1 MTECDLVVVGSG
13 PSGAQAAKQAID
25 LGCAVTMLDLGI
37 DDPATRDAI
46 PPGGFTDLRRGD
58 PEQWRYFVGD
68 HMSAG
73 DLTGVRVGAQ
83 LTPPRQF
90 IVSEAARLLPLAT
103 ESFAPLQTAALGGLG
118 SGWGAGTY
126 AYSDEELRAVGLPA
140 ADMLAAYADVANDIG
155 ISAEPRDDTG
165 PEFVR
170 FPVQPPHPLDDN
182 ASTLFASY
190 GRRRAASQR
199 LGMLLGRAP
208 SAVLSR
214 PLRRDGLSRGAN
226 PLEDMDFYS
235 DASRSVYRPR
245 FTVEELSANRRF
257 RYLGGTLVTEFREDG
272 DRVEIRCREIA
283 GGAHRTLRARRL
295 VLAAGAMATTRI
307 VLRSLGAYDRDVPIL
322 SNPYTYLPCVNLS
335 MFGHPAGDR
344 RHSLAQLAGTL
355 RVEGGDVDKVL
366 LSVFS
371 YRSLLLFKLVKEMPL
386 PPQLGLLVARLL
398 LSSLTVV
405 GLHHPER
412 RTPQKVMR
420 LRRRGADEPVLD
432 VSYEQTAAEKAA
444 VARNVRRAF
453 RALTAIRC
461 VPFGAVDPGHG
472 SSIHYAG
479 GLTITSDASDPLG
492 TAASGRLHAAHTV
505 YVADSANWKFL
516 PSKGLTLSL
525 MANARRVVRAVV
537 RDLASGT

>member
-1 MTECDLVVVGSG
+1 M
-13 PSGAQAAKQAID
+13 
-25 LGCAVTMLDLGI
+25 TMLDIGI
-37 DDPATRDAI
+37 DDPATRGGI
-46 PPGGFTDLRRGD
+46 PAGTFTELRRSD
-58 PEQWRYFVGD
+58 AAQRRYFVGD
-68 HMSAG
+68 HVSAE

-90 IVSEAARLLPLAT
+90 IVSEAARLLPLAA

-126 AYSDEELRAVGLPA
+126 AYNDEELRAVGLPV
-140 ADMLAAYADVANDIG
+140 ADMLAGYADVANDIG
-155 ISAEPRDDTG
+155 ISAEPSDDTG

-170 FPVQPPHPLDDN
+170 FPVQPPQPLDDN
-182 ASTLFASY
+182 ASALFASY
-190 GRRRAASQR
+190 GRRRAAAHR
-199 LGMLLGRAP
+199 LGLLLGRAP

-214 PLRRDGLSRGAN
+214 ALDRDGSSRDAN
-226 PLEDMDFYS
+226 PLDDMDFYS

-245 FTVEELSANRRF
+245 FTVEELAANPRF
-257 RYLGGTLVTEFREDG
+257 RYLGGALATEFRDDG
-272 DRVEIRCREIA
+272 DTVEVRYREIA
-283 GGAHRTLRARRL
+283 GGAQRALRARRL

-335 MFGHPAGDR
+335 MFGRPAADR

-355 RVEGGDVDKVL
+355 RGERGDVDNVL

-386 PPQLGLLVARLL
+386 PPRLGLVVARLL

-420 LRRRGADEPVLD
+420 LRHRGADEPVLE
-432 VSYEQTAAEKAA
+432 VSYRPSAAEKAA
-444 VARNVRRAF
+444 VARNVRGAF

-461 VPFGAVDPGHG
+461 VPFGAIDPGNG

-479 GLTITSDASDPLG
+479 GLTITDDTSDSLG
-492 TAASGRLHAAHTV
+492 TAASGRLHAAPRV
-505 YVADSANWKFL
+505 Y
-516 PSKGLTLSL
+516 
-525 MANARRVVRAVV
+525 
-537 RDLASGT
+537 